1 MIVSTADLGGLR
13 GRVAMVDGGFDPLHD
28 GHIAY
33 FQAAK
38 ELGVPVLCN
47 ISGDHYVSGKH
58 PPLLTEDQR
67 AIVIDSI
74 RFIDYTHVSQTTTE
88 AILETARPAMYVKG
102 TDWQGRLPAEQVE
115 LCERLGIEVVFVD
128 TMRDSSSRIL
138 ESYTAKVGY
147 ERD

>member
-1 MIVSTADLGGLR
+1 
-13 GRVAMVDGGFDPLHD
+13 MVDGGFDPLHD

-33 FQAAK
+33 FEAAS

-47 ISGDHYVSGKH
+47 VSGDHYVSGKH
-58 PPLLTEDQR
+58 PPLLAEGQR

-74 RFIDYTHVSQTTTE
+74 RFIDYTHISQTTTE
-88 AILETARPAMYVKG
+88 AILEVARPAMYVKG

-115 LCERLGIEVVFVD
+115 LCGRLGIEVVFVD
-128 TMRDSSSRIL
+128 TMRDSSSRL
-138 ESYTAKVGY
+138 LDSYAAKVGH